1 MELLRLALR
10 NLSRRRARTALTVLG
25 VAIAIAFTVGILSI
39 SEGFMTSFERAIHK
53 RNVDI
58 VVVPKGAEA
67 MPFPDTTA
75 AAGDFS
81 QTIVNDIDAID
92 NVREVYPMLT
102 GVLGSTG
109 GGNDKSS
116 MFGMGIIGGI
126 PEGYFQNVLSYLKL
140 KEGSLPEPWE
150 GNVLIVGSGM
160 AAQHEL
166 KVGDSVPIQG
176 RAFQVAGILESS
188 GTFDDASYYAPL
200 DAVQTAYDKAGR
212 INYVSVK
219 VEDLSKSEETATQ
232 INEIEQFQDT
242 VSAQTMSSVVDK
254 LDELMSMARSI
265 HFALGAVSLL
275 IGVLFILSTMLMAV
289 SERVREI
296 GTMRAIGVHRN
307 FIFRM
312 IITESTMTSLVAG
325 AIGCF
330 GGYLL
335 SRVITFGIS
344 EGMNVSYLQAM
355 VTPRIIVLGMV
366 ISLIMGVLAGLYP
379 AWRISRSNIVEALRY
394 E

>member
-1 MELLRLALR
+1 
-10 NLSRRRARTALTVLG
+10 
-25 VAIAIAFTVGILSI
+25 
-39 SEGFMTSFERAIHK
+39 
-53 RNVDI
+53 
-58 VVVPKGAEA
+58 
-67 MPFPDTTA
+67 
-75 AAGDFS
+75 
-81 QTIVNDIDAID
+81 
-92 NVREVYPMLT
+92 
-102 GVLGSTG
+102 
-109 GGNDKSS
+109 
-116 MFGMGIIGGI
+116 
-126 PEGYFQNVLSYLKL
+126 
-140 KEGSLPEPWE
+140 
-150 GNVLIVGSGM
+150 
-160 AAQHEL
+160 
-166 KVGDSVPIQG
+166 
-176 RAFQVAGILESS
+176 
-188 GTFDDASYYAPL
+188 
-200 DAVQTAYDKAGR
+200 
-212 INYVSVK
+212 
-219 VEDLSKSEETATQ
+219 
-232 INEIEQFQDT
+232 
-242 VSAQTMSSVVDK
+242 
-254 LDELMSMARSI
+254 
-265 HFALGAVSLL
+265 VSLL